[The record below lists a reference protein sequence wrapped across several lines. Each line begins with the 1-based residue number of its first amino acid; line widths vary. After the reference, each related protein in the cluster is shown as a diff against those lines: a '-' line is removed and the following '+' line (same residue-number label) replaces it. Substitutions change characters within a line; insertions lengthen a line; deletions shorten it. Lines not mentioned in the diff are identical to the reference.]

1 MCAWQLYFTSSSFK
15 WSMKTIGNNLICL
28 NMWFSGKVFHDMI
41 FFYHLTLNIQY
52 MIWIKIYNNACQVYF
67 KYKKDS
73 RILFCWCSF
82 THAFSSLVRLWL
94 IRFYFNTLLERI
106 FFSYFFFMLNMK
118 FGNDDGIHWCTL
130 YIIRSSQKMCRHYCL
145 AKAFVIRKEA
155 INAIWLRRWR
165 KRWEKELY
173 KLRIIKQTIE

>member
-82 THAFSSLVRLWL
+82 THTFSSLVRLWL

-106 FFSYFFFMLNMK
+106 FFSYFFLCWIWNSVMMMGSIDVHCTSSVQVKKCADTIVWQKLLL
-118 FGNDDGIHWCTL
+118 FG
-130 YIIRSSQKMCRHYCL
+130 K
-145 AKAFVIRKEA
+145 
-155 INAIWLRRWR
+155 
-165 KRWEKELY
+165 KR
-173 KLRIIKQTIE
+173 